1 MDFNFALFFMA
12 LGLAVTLEAM
22 LWLIAPERMHELAL
36 KIALIPVER
45 LRGGALAMLVIGL
58 LICTAGRAIL

>member
-12 LGLAVTLEAM
+12 LGLAFSMEAM
-22 LWLIAPERMHELAL
+22 LWLIAPQRMHELML

-45 LRGGALAMLVIGL
+45 LRPGAFVMLAIGL
-58 LICTAGRAIL
+58 LICAAGRALL